1 MVSSLFGVATEA
13 AVWEDCGDS
22 KESEGVDCWGLDCW
36 GLDSWGVD
44 WWEVDCWGLGWG
56 GVDCWGLGGGG
67 SGGKF
72 VFFPV
77 LFLGFDLAALL
88 FLLPFLGC
96 GIPELELI
104 LIFWVGGFV
113 SVLFMVVEEVSAG
126 ILGFSSLE
134 REGDLFLFCMFLIN
148 DVSSEIVAF

>member
-1 MVSSLFGVATEA
+1 MILRSLRGWIVGGWILGGWIGGRWI
-13 AVWEDCGDS
+13 VGGWVG
-22 KESEGVDCWGLDCW
+22 EGWIVG
-36 GLDSWGVD
+36 
-44 WWEVDCWGLGWG
+44 GWG
-56 GVDCWGLGGGG
+56 RRQ
-67 SGGKF
+67 GGKF
-72 VFFPV
+72 VFFLV